1 MLKDEVKKYAGT
13 YKAKLQDPPNI
24 LAANLMDMDDRPL
37 TRHLK
42 RKIPQDLTED

>member
-13 YKAKLQDPPNI
+13 YKAKLQDHPNI
-24 LAANLMDMDDRPL
+24 LAANLMDDRPL